1 MISILIPILLILV
14 VAGGTI
20 SVLLASRHFRV
31 ARVQAGSPRP
41 FDVDAFAALLDR
53 EDELFQRARLP
64 YAEFSRLKRRRIR
77 VAFLYLERLSATL
90 AAILHMRSREWLL
103 AGNDDQVDSLASL
116 ASDLASHIRVQCL
129 IAYAKLSIEFVFPE
143 IRFSPAV
150 LIMECKSL
158 KATVVELHRIAS
170 ASGLASVPAL

>member
-1 MISILIPILLILV
+1 MISILIPILLIV
-14 VAGGTI
+14 VVSGSTI
-20 SVLLASRHFRV
+20 CVLLASRRLRG
-31 ARVQAGSPRP
+31 ARVQASGLRP

-90 AAILHMRSREWLL
+90 AAVLHMRSTEWLL
-103 AGNDDQVDSLASL
+103 AGNDNQFDSLASM
-116 ASDLASHIRVQCL
+116 ASDRVSHIRVQCL

-150 LIMECKSL
+150 LIVEYKSL
-158 KATVVELHRIAS
+158 KATVVELQRIAS
-170 ASGLASVPAL
+170 ASCLASVPAL

>member
-1 MISILIPILLILV
+1 MISILVPIALIVV
-14 VAGGTI
+14 VAISTI
-20 SVLLASRHFRV
+20 SVLLYARNLRDGRV
-31 ARVQAGSPRP
+31 HKRGPKA
-41 FDVDAFAALLDR
+41 FDVDAFAALLNR
-53 EDELFQRARLP
+53 EDELFLRARLP
-64 YAEFSRLKRRRIR
+64 YAEFNRLKRRRIR
-77 VAFLYLERLSATL
+77 VAFLYLDRLSATL
-90 AAILHMRSREWLL
+90 AAILDMRSKEWLL

-150 LIMECKSL
+150 LITECKSL

-170 ASGLASVPAL
+170 PSGLASVPAL